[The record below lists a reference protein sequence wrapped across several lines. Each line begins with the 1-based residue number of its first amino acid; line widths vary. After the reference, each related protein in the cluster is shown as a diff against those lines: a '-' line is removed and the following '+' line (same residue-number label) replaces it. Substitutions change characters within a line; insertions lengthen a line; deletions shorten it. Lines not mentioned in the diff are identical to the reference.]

1 MTESVSLVT
10 FAHPWYPDGRMA
22 RARPPHRLADILA
35 AAMRVFARH
44 GLERAKMSD
53 VAAEARVSQ
62 GTLYNYGESK
72 EALFRLLL
80 DRGLGAELPRT
91 EAFPVASP
99 SADELARRMED
110 AVAAN
115 FALPRLAA
123 ALRRRRA
130 ADARAGLAGG
140 IDVRFRRAVGTR
152 GRGPEGAPGHAA
164 ARGAS
169 FRAGTGG
176 NFGAAGPGLPPGPP
190 AGGQP
195 RGPPPAVTARM
206 ILETVTLFARHIY
219 RDPAPPGPEPR

>member
-1 MTESVSLVT
+1 T

-62 GTLYNYGESK
+62 GTLYNYVESK

-80 DRGLGAELPRT
+80 DRGLGAALPRT

-130 ADARAGLAGG
+130 ADARAELAGV
-140 IDVRFRRAVGTR
+140 IDELFRRTFETR
-152 GRGPEGAPGHAA
+152 DAADVLERSAQDVPELAA
-164 ARGAS
+164 AFYGRV
-169 FRAGTGG
+169 RRNIVDRLAGLLTRRI
-176 NFGAAGPGLPPGPP
+176 AAG
-190 AGGQP
+190 QY
-195 RGPPPAVTARM
+195 RRTDPAVTARL
-206 ILETVTLFARHIY
+206 ILETVTLFPRH
-219 RDPAPPGPEPR
+219 